1 MRWLYVLQRAVADLA
16 AQAGRSLLIV
26 AALSIAIGSFC
37 FGVSLQSS
45 MRQAITVTNMGRVPS
60 GFTIYSDPVKG
71 KELTIKDLHAVEQ
84 ALAGRARVNAVQY
97 ALASPL
103 NAGPKNCGLVATF
116 YPEQS
121 AANVLL
127 SGRWIS
133 EQDDHEAR
141 LVGVANPALLK
152 QLSLNPRSALGKTIQ
167 LSGLPFTLIG
177 TEDNAAPLKAAYG
190 DMRTFM
196 LRIPYSTLRSRFLRS
211 DELLQISVPV
221 PQGKQVEGLAG
232 EAVGVLRKSRGLTA
246 ATPNDFT
253 VISSKD
259 VRNRLLAL
267 TRPFRIASG
276 LTALVS
282 ALLAVSV
289 GWYLFTLLV
298 DQGKREMGIQRA
310 LGASRAQV
318 FLGHVVE
325 AWTLLGLSILL
336 GVLMSWAVT
345 WIVRTHFA
353 SHDTDYA
360 VDWKLFVGTSF
371 QDVLITFITWAVL
384 GTCIALLPVRK
395 VLKMPLPELLR

>member
-1 MRWLYVLQRAVADLA
+1 MKWFYVLQRAVADLA
-16 AQAGRSLLIV
+16 THAGRCILIV
-26 AALSIAIGSFC
+26 VALSVAIGSFC
-37 FGVSLQSS
+37 FAVSLQTS

-60 GFTIYSDPVKG
+60 GFTIYSDPIKG
-71 KELTIKDLHAVEQ
+71 KELTINDLHAVEQ

-97 ALASPL
+97 ALATPL

-121 AANVLL
+121 AAEVLL

-133 EQDDHEAR
+133 EQDDHEGR

-152 QLSLNPRSALGKTIQ
+152 QLSLNPRSAPGKTIK

-177 TEDNAAPLKAAYG
+177 TEDSAAPLKAAYG
-190 DMRTFM
+190 DTRTFM

-211 DELLQISVPV
+211 DELLQISVSV
-221 PQGKQVEGLAG
+221 PEDQQVKALAG
-232 EAVGVLRKSRGLTA
+232 ETVGVLRKSRVLKAGE
-246 ATPNDFT
+246 PNDFA
-253 VISSKD
+253 VYSSDDIRENYLK
-259 VRNRLLAL
+259 L
-267 TRPFRIASG
+267 TLPFRLASG
-276 LTALVS
+276 MVAFVS

-289 GWYLFTLLV
+289 GLYLFTLLAY
-298 DQGKREMGIQRA
+298 QSKREMGVQRA

-371 QDVLITFITWAVL
+371 LDIGITFITWALL